1 MGGRVHSPVQIHANC
16 VVLFD
21 WVTEET
27 FHQAVR
33 SQRFLDFALNNH
45 THTLRP
51 SLVLIS
57 TGLKYFTSPGL
68 KNMYRTVDLLLLI
81 LKG

>member
-1 MGGRVHSPVQIHANC
+1 MRNRVHSLIEMHANSI
-16 VVLFD
+16 VVLD
-21 WVTEET
+21 WIVEET

-33 SQRFLDFALNNH
+33 AERLFYFALH
-45 THTLRP
+45 SYKYTRRP

-68 KNMYRTVDLLLLI
+68 KNIYLTVALLLFI
-81 LKG
+81 L